1 MATMLVTPL
10 PSNTGQDVLAA
21 LETVRQALER
31 SNGLGNGRPAR
42 QRIEEHVRWATDA
55 SRQLRRRISADDIA
69 RLVFTRGFYAM
80 LEVDLREEAVASLL
94 LSVET
99 DTRLE
104 ELDAAISALRAE
116 ISRWQINKVLV
127 VLDTSVYLHD
137 EKIENLDLGDLLQ
150 VREQPIHIL
159 IPMVIVDEL
168 DTLKQSG
175 KREIRWRAA
184 YTLAFING
192 CLDSATLHGRV
203 RPEDFSALAH
213 GGIPRGEITAEVVLD
228 RPGHN
233 RLPIADDEIV
243 DRALAIQRIAGRGV
257 HVVTFDTGMQMRA
270 RGQDLTVYKRDQ
282 PEEPETTSGTRKT

>member
-1 MATMLVTPL
+1 MLVTPL

-42 QRIEEHVRWATDA
+42 QRIGDHVRWATDA

-127 VLDTSVYLHD
+127 VLDTFVYLHD
-137 EKIENLDLGDLLQ
+137 EKD
-150 VREQPIHIL
+150 R
-159 IPMVIVDEL
+159 
-168 DTLKQSG
+168 KS
-175 KREIRWRAA
+175 
-184 YTLAFING
+184 
-192 CLDSATLHGRV
+192 
-203 RPEDFSALAH
+203 
-213 GGIPRGEITAEVVLD
+213 VV
-228 RPGHN
+228 
-233 RLPIADDEIV
+233 
-243 DRALAIQRIAGRGV
+243 
-257 HVVTFDTGMQMRA
+257 
-270 RGQDLTVYKRDQ
+270 
-282 PEEPETTSGTRKT
+282 